1 MAKKWTQLLMLVICS
16 LALLI
21 SGCGG
26 NDADKGGAAGGDK
39 VLRVGAETTFP
50 PFEFADEKG
59 NYSGFDLDLIHAIA
73 ADLGYKVEFKSMGFD
88 ALIPALNSK
97 QIDVIIS

>member
-26 NDADKGGAAGGDK
+26 NDADKGGAAG
-39 VLRVGAETTFP
+39 
-50 PFEFADEKG
+50 
-59 NYSGFDLDLIHAIA
+59 
-73 ADLGYKVEFKSMGFD
+73 
-88 ALIPALNSK
+88 
-97 QIDVIIS
+97 

>member
-21 SGCGG
+21 AGCGG
-26 NDADKGGAAGGDK
+26 DNADKGAAGGDK

-50 PFEFADEKG
+50 PFEFSDEKG
-59 NYSGFDLDLIHAIA
+59 NYS
-73 ADLGYKVEFKSMGFD
+73 
-88 ALIPALNSK
+88 
-97 QIDVIIS
+97 